1 MQDSSSMAVT
11 PETVSADF
19 VTRLIA
25 YLIDAAIVGIAPW
38 IIVFIAFA
46 IAPILGFLLVLV
58 WIAAALGY
66 NYYFWT
72 TTGQT
77 PGKKIMGLKVVRA
90 DNGGILDPQTAILRY
105 VGYIVSG
112 MVIYLGFL
120 AILWDPQHD
129 GWHDK
134 IAKTK
139 VIKVGAN
146 FMDSQSA

>member
-1 MQDSSSMAVT
+1 MQDSSSVAVT

-25 YLIDAAIVGIAPW
+25 SLIDGAIIGIVPG
-38 IIVFIAFA
+38 IVVFMAMA
-46 IAPILGFLLVLV
+46 IFTPLGMLFWLA
-58 WIAAALGY
+58 WMAGSIGY

-90 DNGGILDPQTAILRY
+90 EDGAILDQQTAIMRY
-105 VGYIVSG
+105 VGYFVSSL
-112 MVIYLGFL
+112 VVYIGFL

-139 VIKVGAN
+139 VIKVGTN